1 MNKSKVTLFFLINLL
16 TFFYQAIANE
26 IDITTYSHSLL
37 NVGAGQ
43 PSISVCDF
51 NSDGNLDVIVS
62 NYSDNNIITF
72 KGNGNGDLLEVGRFP
87 VGENPTSIAVSD
99 INDDE
104 NIDVA
109 IANHETSFITLLFG
123 DGKGNFKTTSHS
135 VFKTD
140 LSPHPHLVRLEDLD
154 GDSKVDL
161 IVDSRTHNGLRFY
174 KGQANGRFESPSKLI
189 NTGGDPYRGFAINHI
204 NADELLDIVTP
215 NQREIGIVT
224 NTSSD
229 KLSFTLKML
238 APYDAPFA
246 VELAEMN
253 GDGKIDLIV
262 ASNDSSIT
270 IIPGDGDGNFREE
283 NKTEIKTATGAKQ
296 IAIGDINGDGLKD
309 ALVSNWSGELYAVFG
324 GKAKIEASSFKLS
337 SIPNPWGVALADLNE
352 DGKSDLI
359 IADGN
364 TKLASVYISKKE

>member
-1 MNKSKVTLFFLINLL
+1 MNKSKIALFFLINSLSC
-16 TFFYQAIANE
+16 FYQPRANAI
-26 IDITTYSHSLL
+26 DVTTYSHSLL
-37 NVGAGQ
+37 NVGSGQ

-51 NSDGNLDVIVS
+51 DSDGDLDVIVA

-87 VGENPTSIAVSD
+87 VGENPTGIAVSD
-99 INDDE
+99 INDDG
-104 NIDVA
+104 NVDVA
-109 IANHETSFITLLFG
+109 IANHETSYVTLLFG
-123 DGKGNFKTTSHS
+123 DGKGGFKTTSHS
-135 VFKTD
+135 ILQTD

-154 GDSKVDL
+154 GDSRIDL

-174 KGQANGRFESPSKLI
+174 KGHANGQFESVSTLI
-189 NTGGDPYRGFAINHI
+189 DTGGDPYRGFAINDI

-215 NQREIGIVT
+215 NQREIGVAT
-224 NTSSD
+224 NTSSN
-229 KLSFTLKML
+229 KLSFNLKTL
-238 APYDAPFA
+238 APYDVPFA

-262 ASNDSSIT
+262 ASNGSLIT
-270 IIPGDGDGNFREE
+270 IIPGDGIGNFLEK

-296 IAIGDINGDGLKD
+296 IAIGDIDGDGLKD

-324 GKAKIEASSFKLS
+324 GKTKVEASSFKLP

-364 TKLASVYISKKE
+364 TKLAAVYISKKE

>member
-1 MNKSKVTLFFLINLL
+1 MNKFKVALFFLINSLSCS
-16 TFFYQAIANE
+16 YQAIANE

-51 NSDGNLDVIVS
+51 NSDGNLDVIVA

-87 VGENPTSIAVSD
+87 VGENPTGIAVSD
-99 INDDE
+99 INDDG

-109 IANHETSFITLLFG
+109 IANHETSYVTLLFG
-123 DGKGNFKTTSHS
+123 DGNGDFKTTPHS

-140 LSPHPHLVRLEDLD
+140 LLPHPHLVRLEDLD

-174 KGQANGRFESPSKLI
+174 KGQANGRFESLSKLI
-189 NTGGDPYRGFAINHI
+189 DTGGDPYRGFAINHI

-215 NQREIGIVT
+215 NQRDIGIAT
-224 NTSSD
+224 NTSSNT
-229 KLSFTLKML
+229 LSFTLKTL
-238 APYDAPFA
+238 TPYEAPFA

-262 ASNDSSIT
+262 ASSGSSIT
-270 IIPGDGDGNFREE
+270 IIPGDGDGNFHEE
-283 NKTEIKTATGAKQ
+283 NKTEIKAATGAKQ
-296 IAIGDINGDGLKD
+296 IAIGDINGDALKD
-309 ALVSNWSGELYAVFG
+309 ALISNWSGELYAVFG
-324 GKAKIEASSFKLS
+324 GKTKAEASSFKLQ
-337 SIPNPWGVALADLNE
+337 SIPNPWGVALADLNK

-364 TKLASVYISKKE
+364 TKLAAVYISKKE